1 MQTNLGGL
9 RHEVL
14 QRLLRKHVKSM
25 EILKERLISGENR
38 QQIINE
44 LRLKPC
50 IIIIM
55 EYQKLINLLDS
66 IANETP
72 QQKKLKYK

>member
-1 MQTNLGGL
+1 
-9 RHEVL
+9 
-14 QRLLRKHVKSM
+14 M

-44 LRLKPC
+44 LRLKPWI

-55 EYQKLINLLDS
+55 EYQKLINFLDS

-72 QQKKLKYK
+72 KQKKLEYK

>member
-1 MQTNLGGL
+1 
-9 RHEVL
+9 
-14 QRLLRKHVKSM
+14 M
-25 EILKERLISGENR
+25 EILEERLISGENR

-55 EYQKLINLLDS
+55 EYQKLINLLDG

-72 QQKKLKYK
+72 KQKKLKYK

>member
-1 MQTNLGGL
+1 
-9 RHEVL
+9 
-14 QRLLRKHVKSM
+14 M

-44 LRLKPC
+44 LRLKPW
-50 IIIIM
+50 IIIVIM
-55 EYQKLINLLDS
+55 EYQKLINFLDS

-72 QQKKLKYK
+72 KQKKLEYK

>member
-1 MQTNLGGL
+1 MQTNLEGL

-72 QQKKLKYK
+72 KQKKLEYK

>member
-1 MQTNLGGL
+1 MQTNLEGL

-72 QQKKLKYK
+72 KQKKLKYK

>member
-1 MQTNLGGL
+1 
-9 RHEVL
+9 
-14 QRLLRKHVKSM
+14 M

-44 LRLKPC
+44 LRLKTC

-55 EYQKLINLLDS
+55 EYQKLLNLLDS

-72 QQKKLKYK
+72 KQKKLKHK

>member
-72 QQKKLKYK
+72 KQKKLKYK